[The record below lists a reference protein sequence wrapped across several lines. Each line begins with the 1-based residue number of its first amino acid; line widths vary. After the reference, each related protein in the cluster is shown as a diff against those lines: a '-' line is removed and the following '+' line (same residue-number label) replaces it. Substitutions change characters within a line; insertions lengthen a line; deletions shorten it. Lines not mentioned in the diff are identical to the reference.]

1 MTIFNHPLTI
11 ACVGFLMGMTV
22 AWLMSREKR
31 LREGQTRYFSCR
43 DCGREHAL
51 SPDGSWHALRSAEEI
66 LDQEKK
72 RAPRK

>member
-43 DCGREHAL
+43 DCG
-51 SPDGSWHALRSAEEI
+51 PDGSWHALRSAEEI